1 MEMENRLVL
10 FYSKVF
16 VMDVTQQM
24 RDLCP
29 GPILRRLKFK
39 SLRPLIGPLDLL
51 YPFFR
56 DTRYIFFVTQAIIV
70 TGGVTDN
77 VAQSSA
83 STDKTEMMTLSGN
96 NWRLVTS
103 ANLPIG
109 IFNTDALTLNNQ
121 VYVFGNYSITY
132 I

>member
-1 MEMENRLVL
+1 M
-10 FYSKVF
+10 
-16 VMDVTQQM
+16 
-24 RDLCP
+24 
-29 GPILRRLKFK
+29 
-39 SLRPLIGPLDLL
+39 
-51 YPFFR
+51 
-56 DTRYIFFVTQAIIV
+56 

-121 VYVFGNYSITY
+121 VYLFGNYSITY